1 MIQWIVDFFKSM
13 YVTIQNNQYFP
24 DAATVSHISFEFTL
38 FYIGVIMVF
47 LFALA
52 FVFVRKIKSFAFFG
66 G

>member
-1 MIQWIVDFFKSM
+1 MIQWLVDLVKAM
-13 YVTIQNNQYFP
+13 TVNLQTNDYFP
-24 DAATVSHISFEFTL
+24 DASTINYISFDFTL

-47 LFALA
+47 LLGLA